1 MNPVYSILESK
12 YRWLILAGLSFTA
25 GCVGAMMI
33 LAFEW
38 AHPVALVWLYA
49 GLIATVVFCAQAFL
63 DWKRQAEALLN
74 ESQGTRGRQRRE
86 TS

>member
-25 GCVGAMMI
+25 GCVGAMMV
-33 LAFEW
+33 LAFQW

-49 GLIATVVFCAQAFL
+49 GLLASVYFGARAFL
-63 DWKRQAEALLN
+63 EWKSQVEALLN
-74 ESQGTRGRQRRE
+74 QSDGRRDRRE
-86 TS
+86 REIT